1 MRRSRLAQALVAALG
16 VAMLSGTAT
25 ARDANAESLLAIDQ
39 DRGAFINRIV
49 DRFGPQLEQSD
60 AGVTRAQLR
69 DMLQKLRADH
79 LMAASMAGT
88 VSGLRDVIA
97 NSLASSAP
105 VNAAMAQM
113 SGTAK
118 ALSGGDLKKI
128 ADVGP
133 NALGSATSD
142 LVYTPVTPCRLFDT
156 RTGQG
161 GAGTPSLGIARTVG
175 AITPVVNQGGPGGC
189 SAPAGTAVALIAI
202 GTLTPTGNGI
212 LQGGPQGT
220 SSFTNA
226 LVLYQPGDQY
236 GTTVAMPLN
245 AANGQ
250 FDLVELFAQA
260 DLYGD
265 LLGYFKAPSGGYVS
279 SVGAGT
285 GISIT
290 GSAAAPVVN
299 VASSYQSFTIT
310 RFSGPIGTIAG
321 GATTTFS
328 FIGGTSTLTLAT
340 AQKLSGV
347 SSVGL
352 GTTAGVANV
361 DVALCYQPSGGAIA
375 SIPVYMT
382 FEADTTRV
390 ANGIAGSTTGT
401 IAAGTYT
408 VGVCARNNGAQ
419 ALDSNDYTS
428 GWIMSHL

>member
-1 MRRSRLAQALVAALG
+1 LAQALAAALG
-16 VAMLSGTAT
+16 MALLSGAAI
-25 ARDANAESLLAIDQ
+25 ARDSNAESLLAIDQ
-39 DRGAFINRIV
+39 DRAAFVNGIL
-49 DRFGPQLEQSD
+49 DRFAPQLEQSD
-60 AGVTRAQLR
+60 AGITRAQLR

-79 LMAASMAGT
+79 LMAASAAGS

-156 RTGQG
+156 RTSQG

-175 AITPVVNQGGPGGC
+175 AITPVANQGGPGGC
-189 SAPAGTAVALIAI
+189 AAPSGTAVALVSI
-202 GTLTPTGNGI
+202 GTLTPTGGGI

-226 LVLYQPGDQY
+226 LILYQPGDQY

-265 LLGYFKAPSGGYVS
+265 LLGYFRAPQGGYVT

-290 GSAAAPVVN
+290 GSASAPVVGIN
-299 VASSYQSFTIT
+299 PAYQSFNVGSWAGSIPSIAASSSS
-310 RFSGPIGTIAG
+310 FVFAGPTA
-321 GATTTFS
+321 S
-328 FIGGTSTLTLAT
+328 RTLTAST
-340 AQKLSGV
+340 NNMSAV
-347 SSVGL
+347 
-352 GTTAGVANV
+352 GVAAMA
-361 DVALCYQPSGGAIA
+361 VASGSTSALLGMCYQPSGGSPTLFQGSVAYTSVTI
-375 SIPVYMT
+375 
-382 FEADTTRV
+382 DTTRQNYAV
-390 ANGIAGSTTGT
+390 AGSTGNL
-401 IAAGTYT
+401 AAGTYN
-408 VGVCARNNGAQ
+408 VGVCVRNTGAT
-419 ALDSNDYTS
+419 AIGSNDWS
-428 GWIMSHL
+428 IGWVMVHN